1 MKKGNLYL
9 VSIPIGHK
17 DDITLRAINTLKS
30 VDVIVAEEDKSV
42 RKLFHDYDCKKE
54 YYILNEHNEEDDAA
68 YVSDFLEKGENVAL
82 VSDCGTPVFADP
94 GQKLVAR
101 CYQRGIRVIPIPG
114 ASSLMSALVV
124 ASFNIKKFYFAG
136 FLPKT
141 SDERLAEMKNI
152 YSRGEVTVM
161 METPYRIVPFFQDLA
176 KIFHDR
182 KLTFVYK
189 VTMPEERII
198 CDYPEKILSI
208 IEKDELKGEFVVIA
222 DGNHIEYFDNN
233 KNTKS
238 KGKYKKIPY
247 KKKKR

>member
-1 MKKGNLYL
+1 MNVGNLYL

-17 DDITLRAINTLKS
+17 DDITLRAINTLKT
-30 VDVIVAEEDKSV
+30 VDVIVAEEDKSI

-54 YYILNEHNEEDDAA
+54 YYILNEHNEEEDAEF
-68 YVSDFLEKGENVAL
+68 VTEFLLKGEDVAL

-94 GQKLVAR
+94 GQRLVAK
-101 CYQRGIRVIPIPG
+101 CYQKNIKVIPVPG

-141 SDERLAEMKNI
+141 SEDRLAEMKNI
-152 YSRGEVTVM
+152 YKRGEVTVM

-176 KIFHDR
+176 KVFHDR

-198 CDYPEKILSI
+198 CDYPKNILAA

-222 DGNHIEYFDNN
+222 DGDHIEYSARGNDFQR
-233 KNTKS
+233 KGKS
-238 KGKYKKIPY
+238 KKVPY